1 MSAGVVKLRPATTT
15 MATTN
20 ARSLTPASSSANETS
35 AADDEALALRL
46 QGGDTGA
53 LGALYDRHA
62 LAIRR
67 FAARAASASEADD
80 IVHGVFLRAMARA
93 STFEPARGPVRGW
106 LFGIAAKIIQEWH
119 RSLARKARALLR
131 ATPGIAPRAGA
142 PEPVATSRA
151 RSSTSPRPNGS
162 SSCSR
167 RSRAA
172 RAKKSRTSSASPSGR
187 CGHASTTRGSSSAHA
202 SADRATA
209 RLTCASPLGAPRTP
223 RCWWALHGPNDA
235 AMFSRA
241 RPPSPDCT

>member
-1 MSAGVVKLRPATTT
+1 MNAGMAKLRGATATTT

-20 ARSLTPASSSANETS
+20 ARSLTPASSSAKETT

-131 ATPGIAPRAGA
+131 ATPG
-142 PEPVATSRA
+142 
-151 RSSTSPRPNGS
+151 
-162 SSCSR
+162 
-167 RSRAA
+167 
-172 RAKKSRTSSASPSGR
+172 
-187 CGHASTTRGSSSAHA
+187 
-202 SADRATA
+202 DRATSGSAGARRDVTRALEHLTEAKRIVVVLAEIEGCTSEEIAHILGIPVGTVWTRLHHA
-209 RLTCASPLGAPRTP
+209 RLEL
-223 RCWWALHGPNDA
+223 
-235 AMFSRA
+235 RA
-241 RPPSPDCT
+241 RLG